1 MLLQIYPFC
10 LFCLIYWRKICPD
23 AENVWPLQAEQINI
37 LIYFE
42 CWNSNKYLYIYLKVV
57 ADFWLHFTTTKSIN
71 NTIRIFCICKR
82 WRLCNAF
89 EIWNEWER
97 ESESTAESN
106 VPFPVFSPRPSPKIK
121 DYLLFDSSTDLE
133 RIGM

>member
-1 MLLQIYPFC
+1 MGPKCYCKFI
-10 LFCLIYWRKICPD
+10 LFAWFIEGKICPD

-71 NTIRIFCICKR
+71 NTIRIFCICKH

-89 EIWNEWER
+89 EIWNECER
-97 ESESTAESN
+97 ERKHN
-106 VPFPVFSPRPSPKIK
+106 RVQCPFPVFSPRPSPKIK